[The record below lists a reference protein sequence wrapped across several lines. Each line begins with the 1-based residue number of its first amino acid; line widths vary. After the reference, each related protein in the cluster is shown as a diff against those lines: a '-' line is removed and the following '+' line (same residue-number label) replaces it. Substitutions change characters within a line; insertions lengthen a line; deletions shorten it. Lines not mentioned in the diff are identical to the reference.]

1 LIDVRKLIATLLQVR
16 LAVAVIAVLGVAFVA
31 FGILVGMPPFAY
43 IVIGVLIGLP
53 TVIYIHKPRKNA
65 LTNAKAL
72 TFFFGATLAT
82 MLIIQLIPYGKNH
95 SNPPVNGEPAW
106 SSPRTREL
114 MVNACYGCHSNS
126 AEYPA
131 YASVAPIS
139 WTVQSHVDEGI
150 DKVNYQEWN
159 SQQGE
164 ADETIEVIRE
174 GSMPPG
180 YYTMFGM
187 HPEAKLTDAEISEL
201 IAGLLATPGFSEGD
215 GE

>member
-1 LIDVRKLIATLLQVR
+1 MRKLLATLLQVR
-16 LAVAVIAVLGVAFVA
+16 VAIVVIASFGFAYLA
-31 FGILVGMPPFAY
+31 FGILIGMPHFAY
-43 IVIGVLIGLP
+43 IVIGLLVGVP
-53 TVIYIHKPRKNA
+53 TVLYVHKPRGNA
-65 LTNAKAL
+65 ITNAKAL
-72 TFFFGATLAT
+72 TFFFGATLASL
-82 MLIIQLIPYGKNH
+82 LIIQLVPFGKDH
-95 SNPPVNGEPAW
+95 TNPSVNGEPAW

-114 MVNACYGCHSNS
+114 MVNACFGCHSNS
-126 AEYPA
+126 VEYPA

-139 WTVQSHVDEGI
+139 WTVQSHVDEGR

-159 SQQGE
+159 VRQSE
-164 ADETIEVIRE
+164 AEETIEVIRE
-174 GSMPPG
+174 GSMPPS

>member
-1 LIDVRKLIATLLQVR
+1 
-16 LAVAVIAVLGVAFVA
+16 
-31 FGILVGMPPFAY
+31 MPPFAY
-43 IVIGVLIGLP
+43 IVIGLLVGLP
-53 TVIYIHKPRKNA
+53 TVMYVFKPGKNA
-65 LTNAKAL
+65 ITNAKAL

-82 MLIIQLIPYGKNH
+82 MLVIQLIPYGKDH

-114 MVNACYGCHSNS
+114 MVNACFGCHSNS
-126 AEYPA
+126 VEYPA

-164 ADETIEVIRE
+164 ADETIEVMRE
-174 GSMPPG
+174 GSMPPS

-201 IAGLLATPGFSEGD
+201 IAGLLATPGFTEND
-215 GE
+215 

>member
-1 LIDVRKLIATLLQVR
+1 
-16 LAVAVIAVLGVAFVA
+16 
-31 FGILVGMPPFAY
+31 MPPFAY

-53 TVIYIHKPRKNA
+53 AVMYVHKPRENVM
-65 LTNAKAL
+65 TNAKAL
-72 TFFFGATLAT
+72 IFFFGATLASL
-82 MLIIQLIPYGKNH
+82 LIIQLIPYGKDH

-114 MVNACYGCHSNS
+114 MVNACFGCHSNS
-126 AEYPA
+126 VEYPT

-139 WTVQSHVDEGI
+139 WTVQSHIDEGRE
-150 DKVNYQEWN
+150 KVNYQEWN
-159 SQQGE
+159 LRQSE
-164 ADETIEVIRE
+164 AEETIEVIRE
-174 GSMPPG
+174 GSMPPS
-180 YYTMFGM
+180 YYTMFGK

>member
-1 LIDVRKLIATLLQVR
+1 
-16 LAVAVIAVLGVAFVA
+16 
-31 FGILVGMPPFAY
+31 MPPFAY
-43 IVIGVLIGLP
+43 IVIGLLIGLP
-53 TVIYIHKPRKNA
+53 TVIYAHKPRENA
-65 LTNAKAL
+65 ITNAKAL

-82 MLIIQLIPYGKNH
+82 LLIIQLIPYGKDH

-114 MVNACYGCHSNS
+114 MVNACFGCHSNS
-126 AEYPA
+126 VEYPA

-174 GSMPPG
+174 GSMSPS

>member
-1 LIDVRKLIATLLQVR
+1 MRKLLATLLQVR
-16 LAVAVIAVLGVAFVA
+16 LAVAVIAVLGITFVA

-43 IVIGVLIGLP
+43 IVIGLLIGLP
-53 TVIYIHKPRKNA
+53 TVMYVFKPGKNA
-65 LTNAKAL
+65 ITNAKAL

-82 MLIIQLIPYGKNH
+82 MLVIQLIPYGKDH

-114 MVNACYGCHSNS
+114 MVNACFGCHSNS
-126 AEYPA
+126 VEYPA

-164 ADETIEVIRE
+164 AEDTIEVIRE
-174 GSMPPG
+174 GSMPPS

-201 IAGLLATPGFSEGD
+201 IAGLRATPGFSEND
-215 GE
+215 

>member
-1 LIDVRKLIATLLQVR
+1 MRKLLATLLQVR
-16 LAVAVIAVLGVAFVA
+16 VAIVVIASFGFAYLA
-31 FGILVGMPPFAY
+31 FGILIGMPPFAY
-43 IVIGVLIGLP
+43 IVIGLLVGVP
-53 TVIYIHKPRKNA
+53 TVLYVHKPRGNA
-65 LTNAKAL
+65 ITNAKAL
-72 TFFFGATLAT
+72 FFFFGATLASL
-82 MLIIQLIPYGKNH
+82 LIIQLIPFGKDH
-95 SNPPVNGEPAW
+95 TNPSVNGEPAW

-114 MVNACYGCHSNS
+114 MVNACFGCHSNS
-126 AEYPA
+126 VEYPA

-139 WTVQSHVDEGI
+139 WTVQSHVDEGR

-159 SQQGE
+159 VRQSE
-164 ADETIEVIRE
+164 AEETIEVIRE
-174 GSMPPG
+174 GSMPPS

>member
-1 LIDVRKLIATLLQVR
+1 MRKLLATLLQVR
-16 LAVAVIAVLGVAFVA
+16 LAVAVIAVLGVTFVA

-43 IVIGVLIGLP
+43 IVIGLLIGLP
-53 TVIYIHKPRKNA
+53 TVMYVFKPGKNA
-65 LTNAKAL
+65 ITNAKAL

-82 MLIIQLIPYGKNH
+82 MLVIQLIPYGKDH

-114 MVNACYGCHSNS
+114 MVNACFGCHSNS
-126 AEYPA
+126 VEYPA

-164 ADETIEVIRE
+164 AEETIEVIRE
-174 GSMPPG
+174 GSMPPS

-201 IAGLLATPGFSEGD
+201 IAGLLATGGMNEND
-215 GE
+215 